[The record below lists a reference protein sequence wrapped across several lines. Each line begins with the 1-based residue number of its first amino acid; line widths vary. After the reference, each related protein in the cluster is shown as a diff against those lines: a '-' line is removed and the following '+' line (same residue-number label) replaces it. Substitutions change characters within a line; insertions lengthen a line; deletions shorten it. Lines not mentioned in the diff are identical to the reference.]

1 MNLETRTTAD
11 PSQDQPKKIFNRCF
25 VSIFLANSLMYLSQW
40 MVNSLVA
47 KYADYLGATASMVG
61 IVSSVFALTALLF
74 KIVSGPAL
82 DVYNRR
88 IILIQ
93 S

>member
-47 KYADYLGATASMVG
+47 KYAGL
-61 IVSSVFALTALLF
+61 
-74 KIVSGPAL
+74 SGGNGLNGWHRIQCLCPDGAL
-82 DVYNRR
+82 DSRLYQDRLWTF
-88 IILIQ
+88 ITAGLF
-93 S
+93 